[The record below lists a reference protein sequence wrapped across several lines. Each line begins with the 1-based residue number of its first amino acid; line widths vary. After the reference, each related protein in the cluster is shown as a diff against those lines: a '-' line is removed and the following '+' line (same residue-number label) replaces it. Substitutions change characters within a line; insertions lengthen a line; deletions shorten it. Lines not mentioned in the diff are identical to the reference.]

1 MKKLIIIST
10 VILATFSAL
19 TAKAQVQQSS
29 YWSIFGGV
37 SVPTGEFAKS
47 FYGDF
52 LDGTID
58 NKAGFAKTGYTI
70 GLDGAWY
77 IHKSNWA
84 IAATVSYQDQGQ
96 LSANDAHVL
105 AAGYQDA
112 FGTDLGQATSHG
124 RYQNLNVLVGP
135 QYTFLFNKLSV
146 DLRAN
151 VGIVKSFSTPE
162 MDIVVTDGG
171 IPHPFAQLSS
181 TASGFAYGGSADLR
195 YKLSKKLGIVL
206 KENYVASPGI
216 AITNTNRV
224 NNAGR
229 LDTKQPI
236 SVFQSTLGLNFGF

>member
-1 MKKLIIIST
+1 MKKIIVLSI
-10 VILATFSAL
+10 VFFATLFAF
-19 TAKAQVQQSS
+19 TAKAQVTPGS
-29 YWSIFGGV
+29 YWTVFGGV

-47 FYGDF
+47 GYGDF
-52 LDGTID
+52 LSGTID
-58 NKAGFAKTGYTI
+58 NKAGFAKTGYTV

-77 IHKSNWA
+77 IHKTNWA

-96 LSANDAHVL
+96 LSANDAHTL

-124 RYQNLNVLVGP
+124 RYENLNVLVGP

-216 AITNTNRV
+216 AITNTDRV

-236 SVFQSTLGLNFGF
+236 SEAQTTLGINFGF